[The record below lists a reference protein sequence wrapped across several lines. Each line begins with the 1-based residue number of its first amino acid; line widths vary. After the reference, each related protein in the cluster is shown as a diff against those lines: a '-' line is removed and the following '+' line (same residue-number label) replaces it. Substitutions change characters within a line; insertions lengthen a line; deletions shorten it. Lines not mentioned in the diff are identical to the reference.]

1 MNSLLNAGQKRRFFT
16 ISSIKIKLVLFNVIL
31 TFAAIVATV
40 IPTLY
45 LLNQHNVDLTDA
57 QVKQS
62 MQGLVTTIDEYQN
75 NALNF
80 GALIAMQPA
89 VVTAIKN
96 KDADAVLQAVGPM
109 LQKSKLD
116 FATITDE
123 TGTVIVRTHEATRGD
138 NVANQGNVQNA
149 LKGNAFA
156 AVESGS
162 AVKFSARAGTPVKD
176 EAGKVI
182 GVISA
187 GYYIS
192 NDKVVDQIKT
202 TFGTDATLFLGD
214 IRVATTIMKDGQR
227 VLNTKLNETIA
238 AKVIG
243 EGQEYTGQA
252 EILGNQYTT
261 SYKPILG
268 PDKKVIGVLFV
279 GKSLEEIAK
288 TQNKVALTVGGI
300 SCIVLLVILLFSTQF
315 AKRITHP
322 IRVLVTAMEYVAKG
336 DLSKSVATTANDEIG
351 SLAIGYNKMLEH
363 LRVLIDNVNSSAQR
377 LAEAARS
384 LTISGEQ
391 SSQAI
396 SEVAD
401 SIMELTNG
409 AEKQQ
414 AAIEDTSNGIGQLAQ
429 KIEQV
434 AQNAGNAAK
443 LTNQAISLSQT
454 GSSAVTSA
462 VAQMNTIETAVIQAS
477 SVVTKLGERS
487 QEIRGIV
494 DAIAGIAGQTNLLAL
509 NAAIE
514 AARAGE
520 QGRGFAVVAEEVRKL
535 AEQSQ
540 ESAQNVADL
549 INEIQKDTNL
559 AVVSMSEGTREV
571 KMGTEAVASA
581 GSAFM
586 DIAASVKAV
595 ASEVTQISSASQQ
608 MTNNSEKMVQS
619 VERINQVSAEAVKQT
634 KNVSGSV
641 EKQSEAM
648 AEIAASSQDLTSM
661 ADTLTKHVDQFSK

>member
-1 MNSLLNAGQKRRFFT
+1 MNGLLKTGLKKSFFT
-16 ISSIKIKLVLFNVIL
+16 ISSIKTKLVLFTVIL
-31 TFAAIVATV
+31 TFAAVLATV
-40 IPTLY
+40 IPALY
-45 LLNQHNVDLTDA
+45 LLNQHNKDLMDD

-62 MQGLVTTIDEYQN
+62 MQGLVTKIDEYQN

-80 GALIAMQPA
+80 GALIAMQPP

-96 KDADAVLQAVGPM
+96 KDADAVLQTVGPM
-109 LQKSKLD
+109 LQRARLD

-138 NVANQGNVQNA
+138 NVAKQANVQNA

-162 AVKFSARAGTPVKD
+162 VVKFSARAGTPVKD
-176 EAGKVI
+176 ETGKVI

-192 NDKVVDQIKT
+192 NDTLVDQVKAM
-202 TFGTDATLFLGD
+202 FGTDATLFLGD
-214 IRVATTIMKDGQR
+214 TRVATTIMKDGQR
-227 VLNTKLNETIA
+227 VLNTKLNEKIA

-243 EGQEYTGQA
+243 AGQEYTGQA

-261 SYKPILG
+261 SYKPIFGL
-268 PDKKVIGVLFV
+268 DKKVIGVLFV
-279 GKSLEEIAK
+279 GKSLDEIAN
-288 TQNKVALTVGGI
+288 TQNKVGLTVGGI
-300 SCIVLLVILLFSTQF
+300 SIFVLIVILLFSTQL
-315 AKRITHP
+315 AKRITIP
-322 IRVLVTAMEYVAKG
+322 IRELVIAMDDVAKG
-336 DLSKSVATTANDEIG
+336 DLSKIVSTTANDEIG

-363 LRVLIDNVNSSAQR
+363 LKVLIDNVNSSAQR

-384 LTISGEQ
+384 LTMSGEQ
-391 SSQAI
+391 SSQAV

-401 SIMELTNG
+401 SIMELTSG
-409 AEKQQ
+409 AEKQR

-434 AQNAGNAAK
+434 AHNAGNAAK

-462 VAQMNTIETAVIQAS
+462 VAQMNTIETAVIQAA

-487 QEIRGIV
+487 KEISGIV
-494 DAIAGIAGQTNLLAL
+494 DTIAGIAGQTNLLAL
-509 NAAIE
+509 NAAVE

-549 INEIQKDTNL
+549 INEIQQDTNL
-559 AVVSMSEGTREV
+559 AVLSMSEGTREV
-571 KMGTEAVASA
+571 KMGTDAVASA
-581 GSAFM
+581 GSAFR
-586 DIAASVKAV
+586 DIAASVKDV

-608 MTNNSEKMVQS
+608 MTNNSEQMVQS

-648 AEIAASSQDLTSM
+648 AEIAASSQELTNM
-661 ADTLTKHVDQFSK
+661 ADMLTKHVDQFIR

>member
-1 MNSLLNAGQKRRFFT
+1 MNGLLKTGLKKSFFT
-16 ISSIKIKLVLFNVIL
+16 ISSIKTKLVLFTVIL
-31 TFAAIVATV
+31 TFAAVLATV
-40 IPTLY
+40 IPALY
-45 LLNQHNVDLTDA
+45 LLNQHNKDLMDD

-62 MQGLVTTIDEYQN
+62 MQGLVTKIDEYQN

-96 KDADAVLQAVGPM
+96 KDADAVLQTVGPM
-109 LQKSKLD
+109 LQRAKLD

-138 NVANQGNVQNA
+138 NVAKQANVQNA

-162 AVKFSARAGTPVKD
+162 VVKFSARAGTPVKD
-176 EAGKVI
+176 ETGKVI

-192 NDKVVDQIKT
+192 NDTLVDQVKAM
-202 TFGTDATLFLGD
+202 FGTDATLFLGD
-214 IRVATTIMKDGQR
+214 TRVATTIMKDGQR

-243 EGQEYTGQA
+243 AGQEYTGQA

-261 SYKPILG
+261 SYKPIFGL
-268 PDKKVIGVLFV
+268 DKKVMGVLFV
-279 GKSLEEIAK
+279 GKSLDEIAN
-288 TQNKVALTVGGI
+288 TQNKVGLTVGGI
-300 SCIVLLVILLFSTQF
+300 SVLVLIVILLFSTQL
-315 AKRITHP
+315 AKRITIP
-322 IRVLVTAMEYVAKG
+322 IRELVMAMDDVAKG
-336 DLSKSVATTANDEIG
+336 DLSTIVATTANDEIG

-363 LRVLIDNVNSSAQR
+363 LKVLIDNVNSSAQR

-384 LTISGEQ
+384 LTMSGEQ
-391 SSQAI
+391 SSQAV

-401 SIMELTNG
+401 SIMELTSG
-409 AEKQQ
+409 AEKQR

-434 AQNAGNAAK
+434 AHNAGNAAK

-454 GSSAVTSA
+454 GSNAVTSA
-462 VAQMNTIETAVIQAS
+462 VAQMNTIETAVIQAAR
-477 SVVTKLGERS
+477 VVTKLGERS
-487 QEIRGIV
+487 KEISGIV

-549 INEIQKDTNL
+549 INEIQQDTNL
-559 AVVSMSEGTREV
+559 AVLSMSEGTREV
-571 KMGTEAVASA
+571 KMGTDAVASA
-581 GSAFM
+581 GSAFR
-586 DIAASVKAV
+586 DIAASVKDV
-595 ASEVTQISSASQQ
+595 ASEVMQISSASQQ
-608 MTNNSEKMVQS
+608 MTNNSEQMVQS

-648 AEIAASSQDLTSM
+648 VEIAASSQELTNM
-661 ADTLTKHVDQFSK
+661 ADMLTKHVDQFIR